1 MIGVLTNRALKVAK
15 EQSMLS
21 VDKGEVM
28 VVKMENHKIK
38 EGRTKSAS
46 NYKIMR
52 K

>member
-1 MIGVLTNRALKVAK
+1 LRVAK

-38 EGRTKSAS
+38 EGKSDGLS
-46 NYKIMR
+46 NLKIM
-52 K
+52 KG